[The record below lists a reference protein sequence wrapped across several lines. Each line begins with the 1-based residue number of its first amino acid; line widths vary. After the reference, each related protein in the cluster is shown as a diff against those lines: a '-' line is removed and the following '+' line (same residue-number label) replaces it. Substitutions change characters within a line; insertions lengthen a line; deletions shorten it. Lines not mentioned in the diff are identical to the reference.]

1 MWAQSPNHDLI
12 SDAREELD
20 GFRIPQRTEWPKVP
34 RIAPLVVIPDD
45 LNGLIEHMPANAEGV
60 AAAYEDAARYRFR
73 GVCVAAKDLRT
84 APSGVK
90 VAALVG
96 VENAGS
102 KLHDTAHAAGAD
114 EIDMAIDVDELKAG
128 NYKEVYHDIRGV
140 VQAAG
145 GRTVKVSIETS
156 RLEADVDRVGPEEVK
171 TRKVIACMIAVR
183 AGADFIKTAMDASRG
198 SATVQDVALIREAV
212 GDRVGIVAVGDIRD
226 FRTAATLIGAG
237 ADRIGSAHSAE
248 IVNRCFEHKES
259 ARLTHA
265 WNSFNYQANQ
275 RMQSFQFYV
284 AFIAALSS
292 AYFKVIGNATEGDQI
307 VIAIVGALVSAAF
320 GFLDIRNAELVHCAR
335 EALVKLEPEYGLI
348 IRSNEDMQSRRI
360 GLERELGSVYL
371 RLPRRT
377 QWLIRQF
384 ASFRVLLKTIY
395 FGVSAIA
402 TVRVIFYIVDR
413 MVK

>member
-1 MWAQSPNHDLI
+1 M
-12 SDAREELD
+12 
-20 GFRIPQRTEWPKVP
+20 
-34 RIAPLVVIPDD
+34 
-45 LNGLIEHMPANAEGV
+45 
-60 AAAYEDAARYRFR
+60 
-73 GVCVAAKDLRT
+73 
-84 APSGVK
+84 K
-90 VAALVG
+90 VAVLVG
-96 VENAGS
+96 LESPALKV
-102 KLHDTAHAAGAD
+102 HDTQHAAGAD
-114 EIDMAIDVDELKAG
+114 EIDMVIEVDELKAG
-128 NYKEVYHDIRGV
+128 DYREVYHDIRGV

-156 RLEADVDRVGPEEVK
+156 RLEEDVATIGLEAVK
-171 TRKVIACMIAVR
+171 ARKIIACLIAER
-183 AGADFIKTAMDASRG
+183 AGANFIKTSTDPSRG
-198 SATVQDVALIREAV
+198 AASVEDVELIREIV
-212 GDRVGIVAVGDIRD
+212 GDRLGIVAVGDIRD
-226 FRTAATLIGAG
+226 FRAAAALIGAG
-237 ADRIGSAHSAE
+237 ADRIGSAHSTQ
-248 IVNRCFEHKES
+248 IVDRGFEHKES

-348 IRSNEDMQSRRI
+348 IRSNEDVKSRRI
-360 GLERELGSVYL
+360 GLERELGSVYS
-371 RLPRRT
+371 RLPHRT
-377 QWLIRQF
+377 RWLVRQL

-402 TVRVIFYIVDR
+402 TVRVIFYFLDWL
-413 MVK
+413 VKRTPR